1 MSFGV
6 ATRNGLAIGLGTIA
20 TLGVVT
26 AAVNPPDPGP
36 PWIVLSSDGTS
47 YICSNVVLD
56 SSGVAYTVVSPVLDS
71 SGNSYNPI

>member
-20 TLGVVT
+20 TLGVNAV
-26 AAVNPPDPGP
+26 VNPPDPGP
-36 PWIVLSSDGTS
+36 PWVVLDSGGVE

-56 SSGVAYTVVSPVLDS
+56 SSGVTYTVVDAVLS
-71 SGNSYNPI
+71 SDGTSYNPI